1 MIVEQTLSL
10 PLPPAQLWPWVSE
23 PAQLARWISDAQRF
37 EARPASPLAAGSTLV
52 VHLPRSAPVEA
63 RVERIEPGRELALR
77 ARGLPND
84 MEVVLSFLL
93 KAEGSGSR
101 LVLRAET
108 QLTGFMIFAEKM
120 IAGKAEAKL
129 AAWSEKLRAL
139 VAAG

>member
-1 MIVEQTLSL
+1 MIVEKSL
-10 PLPPAQLWPWVSE
+10 VLPQSPAAVWPWLSE
-23 PAQLARWISDAQRF
+23 PERLGQWISDAQRF
-37 EARPASPLAAGSTLV
+37 EARPASPLASGSTLV

-84 MEVVLSFLL
+84 MEVVLSFVLNS
-93 KAEGSGSR
+93 EGSGSR